1 MENKNLMTSGSI
13 RRKIILFAL
22 NVFLGNLFQ
31 QLYNTV
37 DSIIVGNFI
46 GSNALAAVSSAGN
59 LVFLVIGLFI
69 GISIG
74 AGVVISNFVGARDSE
89 HISLA
94 VHSTVALGLLCS
106 VILTAIGVIF
116 APPVLKMMN
125 TPESVLS
132 ESILYFR
139 IYFAGSFGFVM
150 YNTFVGILRATGDAK
165 HPLYYLIISSVINI
179 ILDLVLIAGLGMGVG
194 AAAFAT
200 AISQVFSALLAFH
213 QLTHVDADYK
223 IQIKKIR
230 FDRAM
235 TRRIVAYGLPSGLQN
250 SVMSLSN
257 VVIQSY
263 INTFGEFAMAGI
275 GAYSKIEG
283 FVFIPITSFAMAI
296 TTFVGQN
303 IGAGEIERTKKG
315 IRFGLISTI
324 VSCIVIGGVIM
335 LFSSP
340 LLALFDKHPQVIEF
354 GTGRARVVS
363 MFFFLCGFSHF
374 MAAVLRGI
382 GKPTSALVVF
392 LVCWCVIR
400 IIVIMGLSHLF
411 PTIYLTHW
419 IYPITWTLSSIS
431 FAVLYK
437 RTDLTKLHLI

>member
-1 MENKNLMTSGSI
+1 MENKDLMTEGSI

-89 HISLA
+89 LVSLS
-94 VHSTVALGLLCS
+94 VHSTVALGLTCS
-106 VILTAIGVIF
+106 VILTIVGVVF
-116 APPVLKMMN
+116 APPVLRLMN
-125 TPESVLS
+125 TPDNVLP
-132 ESILYFR
+132 ESITYFR

-150 YNTFVGILRATGDAK
+150 YNTFVGILRATGDSK

-179 ILDLVLIAGLGMGVG
+179 ILDLVLIAGFGMGVG

-200 AISQVFSALLAFH
+200 AISQVISALFAFYR
-213 QLTHVDADYK
+213 LTHVDADYK
-223 IQIKKIR
+223 IEIKKIR
-230 FDRAM
+230 FDRIM
-235 TRRIVAYGLPSGLQN
+235 TKKIISYGLPSGLQN

-263 INTFGEFAMAGI
+263 INTFGEYAMAGI

-315 IRFGLISTI
+315 IRFGLTSTI
-324 VSCIVIGGVIM
+324 LSCVIIGVAIAI
-335 LFSSP
+335 FSEP
-340 LLALFDKHPQVIEF
+340 LLALFDRHPQVIEF
-354 GTGRARVVS
+354 GMGRAHVVS

-374 MAAVLRGI
+374 MAAVLRGF
-382 GKPTSALVVF
+382 GKPMSALIVF

-400 IIVIMGLSHLF
+400 IIAIMIF
-411 PTIYLTHW
+411 ANVFQTIYLTHW

-431 FAVLYK
+431 FAIIYK
-437 RTDLTKLHLI
+437 RTDMSKLHI